1 MSDRPIQV
9 IVADDHPFIRMG
21 MEAVL
26 DQSPTLSL
34 VGSAA
39 NSDELVALLQAHPCD
54 VVVTDYA
61 MPGGEHGDGLALLA
75 LLQRTWPALRIV
87 VATGLDQPAMI
98 REIHAAGID
107 HIVSKSDDHRLI
119 GDAVQA
125 AYVNRRYF
133 SPSVMPLIPA
143 RGTQRGS
150 PALSP
155 REREV
160 VSLLATGL
168 TVNEVAERLGR
179 RKQTISTQKV
189 NAMAKLAIERDA
201 DLYKYVLEHGLDAP
215 SEP

>member
-1 MSDRPIQV
+1 MADRPIQV
-9 IVADDHPFIRMG
+9 IVADDHPVIRMG

-26 DQSPTLSL
+26 DQVPTLAL
-34 VGSAA
+34 AGSAA
-39 NSDELVALLQAHPCD
+39 NPDELLALLHALPCD

-61 MPGGEHGDGLALLA
+61 MPGGEHGDGLALLR
-75 LLQRTWPALRIV
+75 LLQQTWPALRIV
-87 VATGLDQPAMI
+87 VVTGLDQPAMI
-98 REIHAAGID
+98 REIYASGID

-143 RGTQRGS
+143 RGTQRGL

-160 VSLLATGL
+160 VALLATGM

-189 NAMAKLAIERDA
+189 NAMAKLAIDRDA
-201 DLYKYVLEHGLDAP
+201 DLYKYVLEHGLDDAADR
-215 SEP
+215 

>member
-1 MSDRPIQV
+1 MADRPIQV
-9 IVADDHPFIRMG
+9 IVADDHPVIRMG

-26 DQSPTLSL
+26 DQSPTHAL

-39 NSDELVALLQAHPCD
+39 NSDELLALLDAHPCD

-75 LLQRTWPALRIV
+75 LLRRTWPALRIV
-87 VATGLDQPAMI
+87 VVTGLDQPAMI

-133 SPSVMPLIPA
+133 SPSVLPLIPA
-143 RGTQRGS
+143 RGSQRGS

-155 REREV
+155 RERELV
-160 VSLLATGL
+160 ALLATGL

-201 DLYKYVLEHGLDAP
+201 DLYKYVLEHGLDDHTG
-215 SEP
+215 S

>member
-1 MSDRPIQV
+1 MADRPIQV
-9 IVADDHPFIRMG
+9 IVADDHPVIRMG

-26 DQSPTLSL
+26 DQSPTHAL

-39 NSDELVALLQAHPCD
+39 NSDELLALLHAHPCD

-61 MPGGEHGDGLALLA
+61 MPGGEHGDGLALIA
-75 LLQRTWPALRIV
+75 LLRRTWPALRIV
-87 VATGLDQPAMI
+87 VVTGLDQPAMI

-133 SPSVMPLIPA
+133 SPSVLPLIPA
-143 RGTQRGS
+143 RGSQRGS

-160 VSLLATGL
+160 VALLATGL

-201 DLYKYVLEHGLDAP
+201 DLYKYVLEHGLDDGAGD
-215 SEP
+215 

>member
-1 MSDRPIQV
+1 
-9 IVADDHPFIRMG
+9 
-21 MEAVL
+21 VL
-26 DQSPTLSL
+26 DTSPTHVL

-39 NSDELVALLQAHPCD
+39 NSDELLALLHAHPCD

-61 MPGGEHGDGLALLA
+61 MPGGQHGDGLALIA
-75 LLQRTWPALRIV
+75 LLQATWPALRIV
-87 VATGLDQPAMI
+87 VVTGLDQPAMI

-133 SPSVMPLIPA
+133 SPSVLPLIPA
-143 RGTQRGS
+143 RSSQRGS

-201 DLYKYVLEHGLDAP
+201 DLYKYVLEHGLDDGTG
-215 SEP
+215 S

>member
-1 MSDRPIQV
+1 MADRPIQV
-9 IVADDHPFIRMG
+9 IVADDHPVIRMG

-26 DQSPTLSL
+26 EQSPSMAL
-34 VGSAA
+34 VGAAA
-39 NSDELVALLQAHPCD
+39 NSGELIALLQAHPCD

-61 MPGGEHGDGLALLA
+61 MPGGEYGDGLALLH
-75 LLQRTWPALRIV
+75 LLRTRWPDLRIV

-98 REIHAAGID
+98 REIYASGID
-107 HIVSKSDDHRLI
+107 HILSKSDDHRLLS
-119 GDAVQA
+119 DAVQA

-133 SPSVMPLIPA
+133 SPSVTPLIPA
-143 RGTQRGS
+143 RGTQRKS

-189 NAMAKLAIERDA
+189 NAMTKLAIERDA
-201 DLYKYVLEHGLDAP
+201 DLYKYVLEHGLDDG
-215 SEP
+215 STG

>member
-1 MSDRPIQV
+1 MADRPIQV
-9 IVADDHPFIRMG
+9 IVADDHPVIRMG

-26 DQSPTLSL
+26 DQSPTHAL

-39 NSDELVALLQAHPCD
+39 NSDELLALLDAHPCD

-61 MPGGEHGDGLALLA
+61 MPGGEHGDGLALIA
-75 LLQRTWPALRIV
+75 LLRRTWPALRIV
-87 VATGLDQPAMI
+87 VVTGLDQPAMI

-133 SPSVMPLIPA
+133 SPSVLPLIPA
-143 RGTQRGS
+143 RGSQRGS

-160 VSLLATGL
+160 VALLATGL

-201 DLYKYVLEHGLDAP
+201 DLYKYVLEHGLDDHTG
-215 SEP
+215 S